1 MVFAYALNE
10 INGKWVM
17 KIETNKLMIIRKNV
31 EYFENDV
38 STKFFQIHTVTGCDT
53 TSFYTF
59 FHWKRKGQT
68 LNTIGV
74 SCKVLGTAVKDV
86 EKFIQT
92 VCYSGKKE

>member
-1 MVFAYALNE
+1 MTSQQSFSKFIQLQ
-10 INGKWVM
+10 
-17 KIETNKLMIIRKNV
+17 
-31 EYFENDV
+31 DV
-38 STKFFQIHTVTGCDT
+38 TQLL
-53 TSFYTF
+53 FYTF
-59 FHWKRKGQT
+59 FHWKRKAQT